1 LHNHNDKDVKTSTKR
16 ILSIGFAALCLIAAF
31 IVYGSLIRP
40 ELGIVAD
47 KRDKNASQENLFE
60 NQKAAVASVQQ
71 LLTQFK
77 SFPKLQE
84 NVSLAMPVG
93 ESTTEALNQW
103 QAIVRTSNV
112 GVRSFSL
119 KPLALQ
125 PASKN
130 EPLTKRL
137 GILEMNTTV
146 DGSYEGIKSFLRYL
160 ETNIRIA
167 NTKSISVTPIIGSLG
182 DRYSLALTVE
192 MYYQEP

>member
-1 LHNHNDKDVKTSTKR
+1 MKTSTKR